1 MGKKTKHL
9 SGYGP
14 RGCSETPVAEQGGR
28 LCTRTRLGMPV
39 AAEHREVSEA
49 LEQVPLYFPRIGI
62 DLLAIDEVRA

>member
-1 MGKKTKHL
+1 M
-9 SGYGP
+9 
-14 RGCSETPVAEQGGR
+14 AEQGGR